1 MTTQANGAKPANNF
15 DALLEELDVLQKAQD
30 CGDGGKGPKKI
41 KKAAAD
47 GAAQGGDGDEGDGD
61 EGGDETDV
69 DDSFGK
75 AFEVTLADGTKQE
88 AFDGTQ
94 MLKALHTENQTLRG
108 LVTTQGADLTK
119 ALEFTSGL
127 FGLVKSQ
134 GEMIK
139 ALQADVTK
147 VGNTGTGRRGILTVL
162 EKQNMGAGAGDGKPA
177 KPARGDVMAKAL
189 SLQKEGHIGA
199 VDVARIEANFDKH
212 GTIPTDYQG
221 LYNR

>member
-1 MTTQANGAKPANNF
+1 MNNF
-15 DALLEELDVLQKAQD
+15 DELLAELDVLQKAQD
-30 CGDGGKGPKKI
+30 CGDDKKGPRKI

-47 GAAQGGDGDEGDGD
+47 GAAQGGDGNEEDDVSGND
-61 EGGDETDV
+61 DETDV

-88 AFDGTQ
+88 AFDGTA
-94 MLKALHTENQTLRG
+94 MLKAMHTENKTLHA
-108 LVTTQGADLTK
+108 LVATQGEDLTK

-139 ALQADVTK
+139 ALQADLTK

-162 EKQNMGAGAGDGKPA
+162 EKQNMGAGAGGDKPA
-177 KPARGDVMAKAL
+177 KPARSDVMAKAL
-189 SLQKEGHIGA
+189 SLQKEGHIDA
-199 VDVARIEANFDKH
+199 VGVARIEANFDKH
-212 GTIPTDYQG
+212 GTVPGEFQG
-221 LYNR
+221 LFNR